1 MDVFVARQPIFNRH
15 RRIFAYELLFRDG
28 NSNVFPGVDGD
39 EATSSLLSSSFFTV
53 GIEQIASGHRAFI
66 NFTEEMLLRGVPS
79 MFPARSVVVE
89 ILEDVEPT
97 EEVIAACSTLVS
109 KGYMLALDDF
119 VYSRDRIPLLELA
132 KIIKIDFTQS
142 SNEQIL
148 ELVAISQKYHCK
160 LLAEKIETY
169 EEYYRA
175 SRMGFV
181 YFQGYFFAK
190 PEVLKN
196 KEISS
201 SQLIYMRLIMEV
213 NRAEFEIKK
222 LESLIKQ
229 DVAISYKLIKY
240 LNSAYYSRLQPLS
253 SIRQA
258 IAFLGEL
265 GIKMFVS
272 LIATS
277 KLSENKPDE
286 LIRTSCIRARFLE
299 LLGKELHQDQGI
311 FFMLGLFS
319 LLDAILDTPMESL
332 LKQLPVSEGIKE
344 ALVYKTGSL
353 FPYLQLIQ
361 LYESGQWSELDQIMT
376 HLDLENTNIMDF
388 YLDAVCWSGYLL

>member
-28 NSNVFPGVDGD
+28 NSNAFPGVDGD

-97 EEVIAACSTLVS
+97 EELIAACSTLVS

>member
-1 MDVFVARQPIFNRH
+1 MARQPIFNRH

-28 NSNVFPGVDGD
+28 DSKAFPGVDGD

-53 GIEQIASGHRAFI
+53 GIKQIASGHRAFI
-66 NFTEEMLLRGVPS
+66 NFTEEMLLRGVPT
-79 MFPARSVVVE
+79 MFPARSIVVE
-89 ILEDVEPT
+89 ILENVEPT

-119 VYSRDRIPLLELA
+119 VYSRDYIPLLELA
-132 KIIKIDFTQS
+132 KIIKIDFMQS
-142 SNEQIL
+142 SDEQIL
-148 ELVAISQKYHCK
+148 KLLAISQKYHCK

-169 EEYYRA
+169 EEYDRA
-175 SRMGFV
+175 NEMGFV

-196 KEISS
+196 REISS
-201 SQLIYMRLIMEV
+201 SQLIYMQLIMEV

-240 LNSAYYSRLQPLS
+240 LNSAYYSRLQPIS

-258 IAFLGEL
+258 IAFLGEQ

-332 LKQLPVSEGIKE
+332 MKQLPVSEDIIE
-344 ALVYKTGSL
+344 ALAYKAGPL

-361 LYESGQWSELDQIMT
+361 LYESGQWSELDLIMT